1 MCRLSVELPSLWAGP
16 VCQCVACLNWLE
28 QWFERVR
35 GGRVGGGGGGN
46 RGKSTLRHCWLVES
60 V

>member
-1 MCRLSVELPSLWAGP
+1 MGWSCLSVCRLSVELPSLWAGP

-35 GGRVGGGGGGN
+35 GGRVGGGGG
-46 RGKSTLRHCWLVES
+46 VE
-60 V
+60 VKVP